1 VKDHQPHPEDAAD
14 LREPAEEP
22 TGTLRA
28 DISKEMVHLYKKYY
42 GKGPVRCR
50 TYLQPELVTVV
61 LGGGYTRSEQTL
73 FEDGRWHEV
82 RRARQVWQDSM
93 QETFV
98 ELIEA
103 KTGRKVAAFLS
114 ANHQAPDFAVEL
126 FVLEPEPAG

>member
-1 VKDHQPHPEDAAD
+1 VKDHEPHPENAAD

-28 DISKEMVHLYKKYY
+28 DISREMVRLYKNYY

-93 QETFV
+93 QERFV
-98 ELIEA
+98 ELIERH
-103 KTGRKVAAFLS
+103 TGRKVAAFLS
-114 ANHQAPDFAVEL
+114 ANRQDPDFAVEL

>member
-1 VKDHQPHPEDAAD
+1 VRDHEPHPEDAAD

-22 TGTLRA
+22 AGTLRA
-28 DISKEMVHLYKKYY
+28 DISREMVRLYKNYY

-73 FEDGRWHEV
+73 FEDGKWHEV

-93 QETFV
+93 QERFV
-98 ELIEA
+98 ELIERQ
-103 KTGRKVAAFLS
+103 TGRKVAAFLS